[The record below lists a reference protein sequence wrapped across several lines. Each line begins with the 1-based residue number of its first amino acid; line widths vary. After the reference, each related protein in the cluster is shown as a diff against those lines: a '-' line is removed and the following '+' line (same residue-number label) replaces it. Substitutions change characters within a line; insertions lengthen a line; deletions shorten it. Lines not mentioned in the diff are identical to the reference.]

1 MFMSSLGV
9 AKNPLSSS
17 NNELFMW
24 WLGPAASHSL
34 GLPFTRGFQA
44 QQGIFKIRVFQKELV
59 FHDGEVYISG
69 TTELSVEAPDL
80 ATLFFFPVWAHT
92 CIAVAG
98 IPAGMVMF
106 SPSLEITSGFS
117 VGPVA
122 PTMDA
127 PGGTDQGCVC
137 SLCSSASWDKDSFPE
152 ASGTPGCAPSKG
164 RALASSTCSFPLG
177 RGGNAQTPASC
188 AF

>member
-1 MFMSSLGV
+1 MSFSYGDWAQLPPIHLG
-9 AKNPLSSS
+9 
-17 NNELFMW
+17 
-24 WLGPAASHSL
+24 SHSL
-34 GLPFTRGFQA
+34 EASRHSKEFLRSVFFRRNWSFMMEKSTPQGPQSFLWKLP
-44 QQGIFKIRVFQKELV
+44 
-59 FHDGEVYISG
+59 
-69 TTELSVEAPDL
+69 
-80 ATLFFFPVWAHT
+80 TLQHFFFFPVWVHT
-92 CIAVAG
+92 CIAVAD

-164 RALASSTCSFPLG
+164 RALASCTCSFPLG
-177 RGGNAQTPASC
+177 WGGNAQTPASC